1 MRFFASPYSDL
12 NEEVGKVKTIL
23 SDFLFVLLVA
33 NKILWLFADNRDWNC
48 DEVERFQQAVVEYD
62 KDFVKISQH
71 VSVNTAL
78 NQKAS
83 LEVAPTTLAPKVH
96 DKMTKNIKDLYLSNC

>member
-33 NKILWLFADNRDWNC
+33 NKIL
-48 DEVERFQQAVVEYD
+48 
-62 KDFVKISQH
+62 
-71 VSVNTAL
+71 
-78 NQKAS
+78 
-83 LEVAPTTLAPKVH
+83 
-96 DKMTKNIKDLYLSNC
+96 